1 MEGCHP
7 AILRRLAE
15 VNLEKNDGYGYD
27 PYSKSAQDKIRA
39 ACQLPDAEVRL
50 LVGGTQ
56 TNTIVLD
63 ALLRHNEGV
72 MAAATGHINV
82 HESGAIEACGHKVMP
97 QPAVNGKI
105 DLDHLERHLAALKAE
120 YDAVGWEHYV
130 VPKVLYVSFPTEMG
144 TLYSRAELERMRT
157 LCDQYHLY
165 LFIDGARLG
174 YGLMSP
180 ACDVTLP
187 ELARLC
193 EVFYIGGT
201 KVGAMFGEAVVVTN
215 RELTVSRG
223 LVKQRGALLAKGWL
237 LGLQFDTLMTDGLYF
252 DIARNAITQAM
263 RLRDGLVAKG
273 YRMHGDSPT
282 NQQFFVMPNDRLPA
296 LAEQVG
302 FDNFCP
308 VDEHHT
314 LVRLCTSWATTPEQI
329 DQLLQC
335 L

>member
-27 PYSKSAQDKIRA
+27 PYSQSAIAKIRA
-39 ACQLPDAEVRL
+39 ACELPEAEVRL

-72 MAAATGHINV
+72 LAAATGHINV

-97 QPAVNGKI
+97 QPATDGKI
-105 DLDHLERHLAALKAE
+105 DLDHLEQHLAALKTE

-144 TLYSRAELERMRT
+144 TLYSRAELERMRA
-157 LCDQYHLY
+157 LCDRYHLH
-165 LFIDGARLG
+165 LFVDGARLG

-180 ACDVTLP
+180 ACDITLP

-193 EVFYIGGT
+193 DVFYIGGT

-215 RELTVSRG
+215 RELTIPRG
-223 LVKQRGALLAKGWL
+223 LIKQRGALLAKGWL
-237 LGLQFDTLMTDGLYF
+237 LGLQFDTLMTNGLYF
-252 DIARNAITQAM
+252 DI
-263 RLRDGLVAKG
+263 V
-273 YRMHGDSPT
+273 
-282 NQQFFVMPNDRLPA
+282 
-296 LAEQVG
+296 
-302 FDNFCP
+302 
-308 VDEHHT
+308 
-314 LVRLCTSWATTPEQI
+314 
-329 DQLLQC
+329 
-335 L
+335 